1 MITEEQYFQGK
12 PHTAEQAEAARE
24 LLLRVNTMLLEEF
37 AWNFPTDVDTGTP
50 ISGAKNGYGDGGFRV
65 PTATTGRK
73 NSSHMVLPADKP
85 EGAGVDVFDP
95 ANWLDKKLTNQVLEK
110 YDLYREHPDCT
121 ITWCH
126 LTTRPPGSGKR
137 TFYP

>member
-1 MITEEQYFQGK
+1 MITEEQYFAGK
-12 PHTAEQAEAARE
+12 PHTLEQAEAARE
-24 LLLRVNTMLLEEF
+24 LLLRVNTMLMEEF
-37 AWNFPTDVDTGTP
+37 AWDFPCDPDTGTA

-73 NSSHMVLPADKP
+73 NSSHMVLPAEKP

-95 ANWLDKKLTNQVLEK
+95 QNRLDKKLTDPVLEK
-110 YDLYREHPDCT
+110 YELYREHPDCT
-121 ITWCH
+121 ITWAH
-126 LTTRPPGSGKR
+126 LTTRAPGSGRR